1 MIRRWGRPYAFAL
14 LLLASLAVV
23 GVLGRWG
30 GRTSTAEPVPP
41 KLGVNLIAYADRDGQ
56 IMTAQPDGSSP
67 VKLSPD
73 RGFFTWPV
81 WSPDSNQLAFS
92 GIPLEGNVPGS
103 LTLYH
108 VDLDAAEPQAIF
120 ENAPGMGPILNRM
133 PHYPIWAPD
142 SGRLAFM
149 ASAPQG
155 LTLLIVDPR
164 KSDAPGILVRRAPM
178 YASWSGDSRRLVVH
192 GGPDHFVADVGGE
205 VSVRSLGISA
215 PAYRVPAWWPPGDK
229 IGYLR
234 QDELGRTGL
243 YVADVDSGERAMFQQ
258 LEGGAAFLWSPDGSS
273 LAVGHSGSGNSFVHQ
288 GVALFTPK
296 GARLSVQIRAEVL
309 AFSWSP
315 DSRKLAYVVPS
326 GTRNVLRWMILDLVT
341 EERWPLVDFMP
352 SLEQLAIFR
361 FFDQFAYSHS
371 QWSPDSDALVFAGA
385 LSGDGVS
392 ASLGTQQTSQIFVIS
407 TEPFSSAE
415 PIAEGI
421 VAVWS
426 PR

>member
-1 MIRRWGRPYAFAL
+1 
-14 LLLASLAVV
+14 
-23 GVLGRWG
+23 
-30 GRTSTAEPVPP
+30 
-41 KLGVNLIAYADRDGQ
+41 
-56 IMTAQPDGSSP
+56 MTAQPDGSSP

-92 GIPLEGNVPGS
+92 GIPLESNVPGH

-108 VDLDAAEPQAIF
+108 VDLDDAEPHAIF

-133 PHYPIWAPD
+133 PHYPFWAPD

-164 KSDAPGILVRRAPM
+164 KSDAPSILIRRAPL

-192 GGPDHFVADVGGE
+192 GGADHFVADVGGG
-205 VSVRSLGISA
+205 VSVRSLDIRA
-215 PAYRVPAWWPPGDK
+215 PSYRVPAWWPSSDK
-229 IGYLR
+229 IGYVR
-234 QDELGRTGL
+234 QDELGRRGL

-258 LEGGAAFLWSPDGSS
+258 LEGGAAFLWSPDGRS
-273 LAVGHSGSGNSFVHQ
+273 LAVGHSGSRNSFVYQ
-288 GVALFTPK
+288 GVALFTPE
-296 GARLSVQIRAEVL
+296 GARLSVEISAEVL

-326 GTRNVLRWMILDLVT
+326 GTRNVLRWMILDLAT
-341 EERWPLVDFMP
+341 EEWWPLVDFTP
-352 SLEQLAIFR
+352 SLEQLVMFQ
-361 FFDQFAYSHS
+361 FFDQFGYSHS
-371 QWSPDSDALVFAGA
+371 QWSPESDALVFAGV

-392 ASLGTQQTSQIFVIS
+392 ASLGTQQASQILVIS